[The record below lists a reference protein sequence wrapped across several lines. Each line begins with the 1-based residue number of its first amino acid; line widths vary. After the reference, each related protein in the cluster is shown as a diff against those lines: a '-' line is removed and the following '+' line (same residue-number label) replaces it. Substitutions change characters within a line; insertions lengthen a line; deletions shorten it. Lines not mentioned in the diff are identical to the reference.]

1 MIQVIG
7 QATQSNGGSPSWTL
21 TGVCKSAA
29 RTGTGTY
36 TVTIDYLGALGIDSK
51 DKLTILVS
59 AERGNLGT
67 ERYVVDWTSANTF
80 RIRNYTARN
89 NQTLGDCMLT
99 ITILADVNPLRL
111 GFSGNTLIF
120 PKYKFFDIT
129 SDGGYI
135 EASNTAGYPGELNVL
150 TGVPASDVYKF
161 SGFNITG
168 ASLTGNE
175 FKYGNSNVSAAA
187 LFEHSRDLTLVP
199 NEHATLSADKMT
211 GFSGDVITVDATT
224 DEGWYFTGL
233 NVTGAVATGNKF
245 TFIGN
250 DVTAEGLYTDEGYPI
265 TYLSDDHVQ
274 CTGDTTIY
282 IPGGTGITLQTGYDT
297 YYRISGY
304 EVENGTVENG
314 VLIPT
319 GPCTVKA
326 VEKVNY
332 FTATGGW
339 EKGSNVAASTTTYN
353 ASTVNV
359 PAKYAVHVGH
369 TGDIPTSWY
378 ATSNRWKPNNVSA
391 YSITLNPKMQF
402 TGTASVTS
410 NNNPN
415 RATTAI
421 SLIGSTTTQ
430 SQSFGTAGKTIGKS
444 TFTYNKT
451 FTTTTQNV
459 NYGISAK
466 LQANHGYNGNPCS
479 VTYVAAQTTGTW
491 TATGIAP

>member
-51 DKLTILVS
+51 DKLTIVIS

-111 GFSGNTLIF
+111 WFSGNTLIF
-120 PKYKFFDIT
+120 PKYKFFDVT
-129 SDGGYI
+129 TDGGYI
-135 EASNTAGYPGELNVL
+135 EASNTDGYPGELNAL

-175 FKYGNSNVSAAA
+175 FKYGNSNVSAEA
-187 LFEHSRDLTLVP
+187 LFEHSRDLTLE
-199 NEHATLSADKMT
+199 NGDHGILSADKMS
-211 GFSGDVITVDATT
+211 GFSGDIVTVDATT

-233 NVTGAVATGNKF
+233 NITGAVATGNKF

-250 DVTAEGLYTDEGYPI
+250 DITAEGLYTDVGYPI
-265 TYLSDDHVQ
+265 TYIVETGGSL
-274 CTGDTTIY
+274 TGDTNIF
-282 IPGGTGITLQTGYDT
+282 IPGGTGVTLTTSYDT
-297 YYRISGY
+297 YYRFSGY
-304 EVENGTVENG
+304 EVTGGTIENN

-319 GPCTVKA
+319 GPCTAKA
-326 VEKVNY
+326 VYKVNE
-332 FTATGGW
+332 FTASGAW
-339 EKGSNVAASTTTYN
+339 EKGSNVEAKWNYN
-353 ASTVNV
+353 RTLNV
-359 PAKYAVHVGH
+359 PAKYATASYKTNNV
-369 TGDIPTSWY
+369 PASWY
-378 ATSNRWKPNNVSA
+378 ATSNRWNPNGASA
-391 YSITLNPKMQF
+391 YQITLHPIMKFSGGNGTTDTTVANF
-402 TGTASVTS
+402 T
-410 NNNPN
+410 
-415 RATTAI
+415 ATT
-421 SLIGSTTTQ
+421 LIGSTQTQTQTFSKSMAWGATT
-430 SQSFGTAGKTIGKS
+430 TAQ
-444 TFTYNKT
+444 YNKT
-451 FTTTTQNV
+451 FTSDVQNV
-459 NYGISAK
+459 TYAISGKVNFPRDYGTAM
-466 LQANHGYNGNPCS
+466 
-479 VTYVAAQTTGTW
+479 YVATGTTGTW

>member
-51 DKLTILVS
+51 DKLTIVIS

-89 NQTLGDCMLT
+89 NQTLGDCILT

-120 PKYKFFDIT
+120 PKYKFFDVT
-129 SDGGYI
+129 TDGGYI
-135 EASNTAGYPGELNVL
+135 EASNTDGYPGELNVL

-175 FKYGNSNVSAAA
+175 FKYGNSNVSAEA
-187 LFEHSRDLTLVP
+187 LFEHSRDLTLIS

-211 GFSGDVITVDATT
+211 GFSGDVVTVDATT

-233 NVTGAVATGNKF
+233 NITGATATGNQF
-245 TFIGN
+245 TFVGE
-250 DVTAEGLYTDEGYPI
+250 DVTAEGLYTDQGFPI
-265 TYLSDDHVQ
+265 TYESDEHVSI
-274 CTGDTTIY
+274 TGDNIY
-282 IPGGTGITLQTGYDT
+282 IPGSTGITLQTGYDT

-304 EVENGTVENG
+304 EVTGGTVENG

-319 GPCTVKA
+319 GPCTARA
-326 VEKVNY
+326 VAKVNA

-339 EKGSNVAASTTTYN
+339 EKGSNVTARRSAATIPT
-353 ASTVNV
+353 
-359 PAKYAVHVGH
+359 KYALHVAH
-369 TGDIPTSWY
+369 TGDIPASWY
-378 ATSNRWKPNNVSA
+378 STSNRWKPSNVSA
-391 YSITLNPKMQF
+391 YKIRLMPKMSFQGNGNNYGGSTATF
-402 TGTASVTS
+402 TT
-410 NNNPN
+410 
-415 RATTAI
+415 
-421 SLIGSTTTQ
+421 LIGSTQNQNQTIEIKNST
-430 SQSFGTAGKTIGKS
+430 SLTVRTYSKDFTAS
-444 TFTYNKT
+444 
-451 FTTTTQNV
+451 TQNV
-459 NYGISAK
+459 NYGISGWMSNKSNYFADK
-466 LQANHGYNGNPCS
+466 M
-479 VTYVAAQTTGTW
+479 TYIATATTGTW
-491 TATGIAP
+491 SATGYAP